1 MRTAPDQMALPR
13 IDEVPASVALGAVA
27 RQLEATYS
35 DVVAESLPEP
45 LAGLAERLSRE
56 DCPDAE
62 RAGRPDAE
70 SVKGALERK
79 LDHAVELVGEHA
91 GREQARVGSANGLLL
106 AGLVA
111 LGLGYGL
118 AWMADRMGSR

>member
-45 LAGLAERLSRE
+45 LAGLAERLSQE
-56 DCPDAE
+56 D
-62 RAGRPDAE
+62 RPDAE